1 MSFRY
6 TIIIR
11 GLRGAGEVA
20 MMRTKKLKALCC
32 AAAIT
37 LLLAWCGGCGSSSSS
52 KISQAQAQAISHEF
66 VTAVESALSSAAP
79 GDASLERSAQQ
90 NLSAVVGDIH
100 PDQSSGCVTSASG
113 TSCNIPV
120 AYSGACPGGGTIGV
134 SGAFDFTLNNSGD
147 GSDSTTLTI
156 TPTNCSVSN
165 LTING
170 DPNVTVA
177 TEINFTGNQVQFP
190 IAATE
195 AGEISYGPNPSGSC
209 TIKVSLTLNSTSQ
222 TGCTVTG
229 TVCGQSVSGS
239 C

>member
-1 MSFRY
+1 
-6 TIIIR
+6 
-11 GLRGAGEVA
+11 
-20 MMRTKKLKALCC
+20 MMRTKKLEARCRAVTIAWLMAL
-32 AAAIT
+32 
-37 LLLAWCGGCGSSSSS
+37 CGGCGSSSSNNN
-52 KISQAQAQAISHEF
+52 ISQAQAQAISHEF
-66 VTAVESALSSAAP
+66 VTAVESALSSAAS
-79 GDASLERSAQQ
+79 GGASVERNEPR
-90 NLSAVVGDIH
+90 NLAAVVSDIH
-100 PDQSSGCVTSASG
+100 PDQSSGCVSSASG
-113 TSCNIPV
+113 TTCNIPV

-177 TEINFTGNQVQFP
+177 TTINFAASNVQFP
-190 IAATE
+190 VTATE
-195 AGEISYGPNPSGSC
+195 SGGISYGPNPSGSC
-209 TIKVSLTLNSTSQ
+209 RIDVSLTLASTSQ

-229 TVCGQSVSGS
+229 TVCGQSVSGG

>member
-1 MSFRY
+1 M
-6 TIIIR
+6 
-11 GLRGAGEVA
+11 
-20 MMRTKKLKALCC
+20 
-32 AAAIT
+32 
-37 LLLAWCGGCGSSSSS
+37 
-52 KISQAQAQAISHEF
+52 SHEF
-66 VTAVESALSSAAP
+66 VTAVESALSSAAS
-79 GDASLERSAQQ
+79 GGASVERSAQQ

-177 TEINFTGNQVQFP
+177 TEINFTGSEVQFP
-190 IAATE
+190 VTATE

-209 TIKVSLTLNSTSQ
+209 TIKVSLMLISTSL